1 MQEKAMMYSRFG
13 HVRND
18 IENVVEQIGEQL
30 GNFFEQVRKETPFT
44 NEGPQAHVFSP
55 RIDVEEDNTN
65 VYIYAELPGMEKS
78 DIKVTLNEERVLT
91 IKGEKKKTEGN
102 PDVKRAQNERSFGSF
117 TRSITLS
124 EQVNTQ
130 SVNAE
135 FTNGVLKITVAK
147 NAEDDKEISV
157 EIK

>member
-1 MQEKAMMYSRFG
+1 MMYSRFG

-30 GNFFEQVRKETPFT
+30 GNFFEQVRKDAPFT
-44 NEGPQAHVFSP
+44 AQGPQAQVFSP
-55 RIDVEEDNTN
+55 RIDVEEDTTN

-91 IKGEKKKTEGN
+91 IRGEKKKAEDN
-102 PDVKRAQNERSFGSF
+102 AEVKRLQNERRFGSF
-117 TRSITLS
+117 TRSINLS

-130 SVNAE
+130 HINAE
-135 FTNGVLKITVAK
+135 FTNGVLKITIAK
-147 NAEDDKEISV
+147 NAETDNEISV

>member
-1 MQEKAMMYSRFG
+1 MMYSRFG

-44 NEGPQAHVFSP
+44 AEGPQAHVFSP
-55 RIDVEEDNTN
+55 RIDVEEDNAN
-65 VYIYAELPGMEKS
+65 VYIYAELPGMDKN

-91 IKGEKKKTEGN
+91 IRGEKKKTEEN
-102 PDVKRAQNERSFGSF
+102 TETKRLQNERRFGSF
-117 TRSITLS
+117 TRSINLS

-130 SVNAE
+130 VINAE
-135 FTNGVLKITVAK
+135 FTNGVLKISIAK
-147 NAEDDKEISV
+147 NAENEKEISV